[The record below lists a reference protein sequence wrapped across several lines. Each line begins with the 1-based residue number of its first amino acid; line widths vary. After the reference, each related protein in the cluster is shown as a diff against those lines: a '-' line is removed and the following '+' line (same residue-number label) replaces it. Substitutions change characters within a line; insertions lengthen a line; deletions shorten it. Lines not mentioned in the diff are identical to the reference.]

1 MRSGILI
8 ALVGL
13 FLILRTVR
21 KDATGRN
28 LVDRI
33 QGKAGS

>member
-8 ALVGL
+8 ALIGAWLV
-13 FLILRTVR
+13 LRTVR

-28 LVDRI
+28 LVDRL
-33 QGKAGS
+33 QGA

>member
-8 ALVGL
+8 AIVGL
-13 FLILRTVR
+13 WLLLRTIR

-28 LVDRI
+28 LVDRL
-33 QGKAGS
+33 QGKGG

>member
-1 MRSGILI
+1 MRTGLLLVLI
-8 ALVGL
+8 GVFIVA
-13 FLILRTVR
+13 RTVR

-33 QGKAGS
+33 TAQG

>member
-8 ALVGL
+8 ALIGAWLV
-13 FLILRTVR
+13 LRTVR

-28 LVDRI
+28 LVDRL
-33 QGKAGS
+33 QGAS